1 MINISYLCIPFQLIG
16 KNFWN
21 AGVEDGPGKGEQM
34 KHLSKVVSAT
44 ALSTVLSLLFCAE
57 ASAQQTLQPT
67 DNCRDY
73 TGSDIVTFADSVLE
87 DEVREALL
95 LGSQDAITCDLAVQL
110 TNLDASGP
118 GARRSVS
125 GSPEWQNP
133 EHSFH
138 DLAGIQNLTG
148 LTDLALRN
156 RDLSDISPL
165 AGLTGLIN
173 LNLHTNW
180 ISDISP
186 LRGLSNLVRLRIAEN
201 PLTDISALSELTE
214 LRVLRMHRH
223 GNFIGGQVPRMHMGA
238 TGILF
243 TNAVTDI
250 SPLAN
255 LTKLVDLNIHT
266 QDISDLSP
274 LSGLTSLV
282 ELRLAANSFT
292 DLSPLR
298 GLTALE
304 YLELTGN
311 DITDI
316 TPLSGLTNLVAL
328 DLRFNP
334 ELTNIQ
340 ALFENP
346 GIGAG
351 DIVELRHTNVSC
363 TEQARLAEKG
373 VEVRTELFSS
383 CATATR
389 QR

>member
-1 MINISYLCIPFQLIG
+1 
-16 KNFWN
+16 
-21 AGVEDGPGKGEQM
+21 M
-34 KHLSKVVSAT
+34 KSTPRILAT
-44 ALSTVLSLLFCAE
+44 AAFSIFLGSGAW
-57 ASAQQTLQPT
+57 AQQVLQT
-67 DNCRDY
+67 TENCRDF
-73 TGSDIVTFADSVLE
+73 TTSDIVSFADPVLE
-87 DEVREALL
+87 QEVREALSL
-95 LGSQDAITCDLAVQL
+95 EPQDPLTCGKVAML
-110 TNLDASGP
+110 TTLDASGA

-125 GSPEWQNP
+125 GSPEWQDP
-133 EHSFH
+133 DHVFH
-138 DLAGIQNLTG
+138 DLSGIQNLTG

-156 RDLSDISPL
+156 RGLTDISPL
-165 AGLTGLIN
+165 AELTGLIN

-180 ISDISP
+180 ITDITP
-186 LRGLSNLVRLRIAEN
+186 LKGLTNLVRLRIAEN
-201 PLTDISALSELTE
+201 PVSDISALSELTE

-223 GNFIGGQVPRMHMGA
+223 GDFIGGQVPRTYMGA
-238 TGILF
+238 TGLLF
-243 TNAVTDI
+243 TNAITDI

-266 QDISDLSP
+266 QDISDLTP
-274 LSGLTSLV
+274 LSGLTALE

-298 GLTALE
+298 GLNNLI

-316 TPLSGLTNLVAL
+316 TPLSGLTNLMQL

-334 ELTNIQ
+334 ELRNIE
-340 ALFENP
+340 ALLENP
-346 GIGAG
+346 GLGAG
-351 DIVELRHTNVSC
+351 DIVELRHTDVSC
-363 TEQARLAEKG
+363 TDQARLAEKG

>member
-1 MINISYLCIPFQLIG
+1 MELIARFIVILISITGGPSVWAQKILAPNDHC
-16 KNFWN
+16 
-21 AGVEDGPGKGEQM
+21 EDY
-34 KHLSKVVSAT
+34 
-44 ALSTVLSLLFCAE
+44 ST
-57 ASAQQTLQPT
+57 T
-67 DNCRDY
+67 
-73 TGSDIVTFADSVLE
+73 DIVTFGDTVLE
-87 DEVREALL
+87 SEVRKALSIGPQSAL
-95 LGSQDAITCDLAVQL
+95 TCGIAGSLRS
-110 TNLDASGP
+110 LDASGP

-125 GSPEWQNP
+125 GSPEWQDVD
-133 EHSFH
+133 HIFH
-138 DLAGIQNLTG
+138 DLSGIQNLEG

-156 RDLSDISPL
+156 RGLSDISSL
-165 AGLTGLIN
+165 ARLTGLIN

-180 ISDISP
+180 ITDISP
-186 LRGLSNLVRLRIAEN
+186 LAGLTNLVRLRIAEN
-201 PLTDISALSELTE
+201 PITDISALNDLTE
-214 LRVLRMHRH
+214 LQVLRMHRH
-223 GNFIGGQVPRMHMGA
+223 GDFIGGQVPRAHMGA
-238 TGILF
+238 NGILF

-266 QDISDLSP
+266 QNISDLSP

-282 ELRLAANSFT
+282 ELRLAGNSFT

-298 GLTALE
+298 GPESLE

-311 DITDI
+311 NIQDIA
-316 TPLSGLTNLVAL
+316 PLSGLTNLVAL

-340 ALFENP
+340 ALMENS
-346 GIGAG
+346 GIGNG

-363 TEQARLAEKG
+363 TDQARLADKG

>member
-1 MINISYLCIPFQLIG
+1 MTTFCLRLALIA
-16 KNFWN
+16 F
-21 AGVEDGPGKGEQM
+21 
-34 KHLSKVVSAT
+34 
-44 ALSTVLSLLFCAE
+44 ALAYGSGTW
-57 ASAQQTLQPT
+57 AQQILQPGEH
-67 DNCRDY
+67 CRDN
-73 TGSDIVTFADSVLE
+73 SAADIVSFADAVLE
-87 DEVREALL
+87 QEVREALS
-95 LGSQDAITCDLAVQL
+95 LGPQDALTCARAAQL
-110 TNLDASGP
+110 TMLDASGA
-118 GARRSVS
+118 GASRLVS
-125 GSPEWQNP
+125 GSPEWADP
-133 EHSFH
+133 DHLFH
-138 DLAGIQNLTG
+138 DLSGIQNLTG

-156 RDLSDISPL
+156 RGLSNISPL
-165 AGLTGLIN
+165 ATLTGLVN

-186 LRGLSNLVRLRIAEN
+186 LRGLTNLVRLRIAEN
-201 PLTDISALSELTE
+201 PLTDISPLAELTE

-223 GNFIGGQVPRMHMGA
+223 GDFIGGQNPRSHMGA
-238 TGILF
+238 KGILF

-250 SPLAN
+250 GPLAN

-266 QDISDLSP
+266 QDISDLTP
-274 LSGLTSLV
+274 LSGLTSLI

-298 GLTALE
+298 GLTELQ

-311 DITDI
+311 NITDI
-316 TPLSGLTNLVAL
+316 SPLSGLTSLMQL

-334 ELTNIQ
+334 GLSNIE

-346 GIGAG
+346 GIGAA
-351 DIVELRHTNVSC
+351 DIVELRHTQVSC
-363 TEQARLAEKG
+363 TDQARLAEKG

>member
-1 MINISYLCIPFQLIG
+1 
-16 KNFWN
+16 
-21 AGVEDGPGKGEQM
+21 M
-34 KHLSKVVSAT
+34 KHFLIKLSLT
-44 ALSTVLSLLFCAE
+44 ALSLVICPAAWAQETLE
-57 ASAQQTLQPT
+57 AT
-67 DNCRDY
+67 DNCRDHAA
-73 TGSDIVTFADSVLE
+73 SDIVTFADAVLE
-87 DEVREALL
+87 LEVRKALS
-95 LGSQDAITCDLAVQL
+95 LGPQDNLSCGQAAQL
-110 TNLDASGP
+110 TTLRSSGG

-125 GSPEWQNP
+125 GSPEWVDPQ
-133 EHSFH
+133 HLFH
-138 DLAGIQNLTG
+138 DLGGIQNLTG
-148 LTDLALRN
+148 LTNLALPN
-156 RDLSDISPL
+156 RGLSDISPL
-165 AGLTGLIN
+165 AGLTELTH

-180 ISDISP
+180 ISDISAF
-186 LRGLSNLVRLRIAEN
+186 RGLTKLVDLRIAEN
-201 PLTDISALSELTE
+201 PLTDISPLSELTE

-223 GNFIGGQVPRMHMGA
+223 GDFIGGQNPRSVMGA
-238 TGILF
+238 TGVLF

-250 SPLAN
+250 SPLAK

-274 LSGLTSLV
+274 LSGLTSLL
-282 ELRLAANSFT
+282 ELRLAGNSFI

-298 GLTALE
+298 GLATLE

-316 TPLSGLTNLVAL
+316 TPLSGLTNLMAL

-346 GIGAG
+346 GLGAG

-363 TEQARLAEKG
+363 VDQALLADKG

>member
-1 MINISYLCIPFQLIG
+1 
-16 KNFWN
+16 
-21 AGVEDGPGKGEQM
+21 M
-34 KHLSKVVSAT
+34 KHVTEQFIL
-44 ALSTVLSLLFCAE
+44 LVLLL
-57 ASAQQTLQPT
+57 ASCTGARAQQVLLPT
-67 DNCRDY
+67 DHCRDHSA
-73 TGSDIVTFADSVLE
+73 SDIVTFADPVLE
-87 DEVREALL
+87 KEVRTALS
-95 LGSQDAITCDLAVQL
+95 LGPAEVLSCARAGQL
-110 TNLDASGP
+110 TQLDASGP

-125 GSPEWQNP
+125 GSPEWQDP
-133 EHSFH
+133 DHLFH
-138 DLAGIQNLTG
+138 DLSGIQNLTG

-156 RDLSDISPL
+156 RGLSDISPL
-165 AGLTGLIN
+165 AELTGLIN

-180 ISDISP
+180 ITDISP
-186 LRGLSNLVRLRIAEN
+186 LRGLTRLVRLRIAEN

-223 GNFIGGQVPRMHMGA
+223 GDFIGGQVPRTHMGA

-266 QDISDLSP
+266 QDISDLTP

-282 ELRLAANSFT
+282 ELRLAGNSFT
-292 DLSPLR
+292 DLGPLR
-298 GLTALE
+298 GLASLE

-316 TPLSGLTNLVAL
+316 SPLSGLTSLMQL

-334 ELTNIQ
+334 DLTDIE

-363 TEQARLAEKG
+363 ADQARLAEKG

>member
-1 MINISYLCIPFQLIG
+1 MSSIPG
-16 KNFWN
+16 R
-21 AGVEDGPGKGEQM
+21 
-34 KHLSKVVSAT
+34 T
-44 ALSTVLSLLFCAE
+44 ALTALLCLVGSTAW
-57 ASAQQTLQPT
+57 AQQILKPA
-67 DNCRDY
+67 DFCSDH
-73 TGSDIVTFADSVLE
+73 SAADIVSFADSILE
-87 DEVREALL
+87 HEVREALS
-95 LGSQDAITCDLAVQL
+95 LGPQEDLTCALAASL
-110 TNLDASGP
+110 TNLDASGA

-125 GSPEWQNP
+125 GSPEWQDP
-133 EHSFH
+133 GHVFH
-138 DLAGIQNLTG
+138 DLSGIQNLTG

-156 RDLSDISPL
+156 RGLTDISPL

-180 ISDISP
+180 ITDISP
-186 LRGLSNLVRLRIAEN
+186 LRDLTNLVRLRIAEN
-201 PLTDISALSELTE
+201 PLTDISALSGLTE

-223 GNFIGGQVPRMHMGA
+223 GDFIGGQVSRTYMGA
-238 TGILF
+238 TGVLF

-266 QDISDLSP
+266 QDISDLTP
-274 LSGLTSLV
+274 LSRLTALE
-282 ELRLAANSFT
+282 ELRLAGNSFT
-292 DLSPLR
+292 DISPLR
-298 GLTALE
+298 GLTSLQ

-311 DITDI
+311 DLTDI
-316 TPLSGLTNLVAL
+316 TPLSGLTNLMQL

-334 ELTNIQ
+334 DLRNIQ
-340 ALFENP
+340 ALLENP

-351 DIVELRHTNVSC
+351 DIVELRHTDVSC
-363 TEQARLAEKG
+363 TDQARLADKG

>member
-1 MINISYLCIPFQLIG
+1 
-16 KNFWN
+16 
-21 AGVEDGPGKGEQM
+21 M
-34 KHLSKVVSAT
+34 KHLSLKLFFT
-44 ALSTVLSLLFCAE
+44 ALSVVLCSGAW
-57 ASAQQTLQPT
+57 AQQVLKPT
-67 DNCRDY
+67 DNCRDHSA
-73 TGSDIVTFADSVLE
+73 SDIVTFADATLE
-87 DEVREALL
+87 QKVREALSL
-95 LGSQDAITCDLAVQL
+95 VPHDALRCGEAAQL
-110 TNLDASGP
+110 TMLDASGV

-125 GSPEWQNP
+125 GSPEWQDP
-133 EHSFH
+133 EHLFH
-138 DLAGIQNLTG
+138 DLSGIQNLTS

-156 RDLSDISPL
+156 RGLSDISPL
-165 AGLTGLIN
+165 AGLTELIN

-180 ISDISP
+180 ITDLGPLRDMTKLVRLRVAENPLSDISP
-186 LRGLSNLVRLRIAEN
+186 
-201 PLTDISALSELTE
+201 LSELTE

-223 GNFIGGQVPRMHMGA
+223 GDFIGGQNPRTHMGA
-238 TGILF
+238 TGLLF

-250 SPLAN
+250 SPLAK

-266 QDISDLSP
+266 QDISDLTP
-274 LSGLTSLV
+274 LNGLTSLI

-298 GLTALE
+298 GLINLE

-316 TPLSGLTNLVAL
+316 TPLSGLTNLRAL

-334 ELTNIQ
+334 DLRNIQ

-363 TEQARLAEKG
+363 TDQERLAEKG
-373 VEVRTELFSS
+373 IEVRIELFSS

>member
-1 MINISYLCIPFQLIG
+1 MTKKKKL
-16 KNFWN
+16 
-21 AGVEDGPGKGEQM
+21 EM
-34 KHLSKVVSAT
+34 KPIIENVILT
-44 ALSTVLSLLFCAE
+44 ALSLALCSGAL
-57 ASAQQTLQPT
+57 AQQILQPT
-67 DNCRDY
+67 DNCRDHS
-73 TGSDIVTFADSVLE
+73 GSDIVTFADAVLE
-87 DEVREALL
+87 NEVRDALSI
-95 LGSQDAITCDLAVQL
+95 GPQDALTCDLVAAL
-110 TNLDASGP
+110 TALDASGP

-125 GSPEWQNP
+125 GSPEWQDP
-133 EHSFH
+133 DHLFH
-138 DLAGIQNLTG
+138 DLSGIQNLTG

-156 RDLSDISPL
+156 RGLSDISPL

-186 LRGLSNLVRLRIAEN
+186 LAGLTNLVRLRIAEN
-201 PLTDISALSELTE
+201 PLTDVSALSGLTD

-223 GNFIGGQVPRMHMGA
+223 GDFIGGQVPRTHMGA

-255 LTKLVDLNIHT
+255 LTNLVDLNIHT
-266 QDISDLSP
+266 QDISDLTP
-274 LSGLTSLV
+274 LSGLTALE
-282 ELRLAANSFT
+282 ELRLAGNSFT
-292 DLSPLR
+292 DISPLR
-298 GLTALE
+298 GLTNLQ

-311 DITDI
+311 KITDI
-316 TPLSGLTNLVAL
+316 TPLSGLPNLMQL

-334 ELTNIQ
+334 ELTNIE

-363 TEQARLAEKG
+363 TDQARLAEKG

>member
-1 MINISYLCIPFQLIG
+1 
-16 KNFWN
+16 
-21 AGVEDGPGKGEQM
+21 M
-34 KHLSKVVSAT
+34 KHLSKQMSLI
-44 ALSTVLSLLFCAE
+44 ALSLVLCSGAW
-57 ASAQQTLQPT
+57 AQQVLQPT

-73 TGSDIVTFADSVLE
+73 SAADIVTFADAVLE
-87 DEVREALL
+87 EEVREALS
-95 LGSQDAITCDLAVQL
+95 LGPQDALSCGEAAQL
-110 TNLDASGP
+110 TTLRSSGA

-125 GSPEWQNP
+125 GSPEWNDP
-133 EHSFH
+133 EHLFH
-138 DLAGIQNLTG
+138 DLSGIQNLTG
-148 LTDLALRN
+148 LTDLSLSN
-156 RDLSDISPL
+156 RGLSDISPL
-165 AGLTGLIN
+165 AGLTEMIN

-180 ISDISP
+180 ITDISP
-186 LRGLSNLVRLRIAEN
+186 LRDMTKLVRLRISEN

-214 LRVLRMHRH
+214 LTVLRMHRH
-223 GNFIGGQVPRMHMGA
+223 GDFIGGQNPRSYMGA
-238 TGILF
+238 TGVLF

-250 SPLAN
+250 GPLAK

-266 QDISDLSP
+266 QDISDLTP
-274 LSGLTSLV
+274 LSGLTSLI

-298 GLTALE
+298 GLTTLQ

-311 DITDI
+311 NITDI
-316 TPLSGLTNLVAL
+316 TPLSGLTNLMQL

-334 ELTNIQ
+334 DLNSIQ

-346 GIGAG
+346 GIGTG

-363 TEQARLAEKG
+363 TDQARLAEKG